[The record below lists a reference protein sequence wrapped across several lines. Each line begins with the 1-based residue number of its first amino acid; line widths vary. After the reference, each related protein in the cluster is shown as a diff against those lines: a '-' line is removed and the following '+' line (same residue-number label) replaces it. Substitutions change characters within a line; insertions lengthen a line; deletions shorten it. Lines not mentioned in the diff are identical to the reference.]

1 MDDAL
6 GVEGLI
12 YELDNF
18 QYDFDS
24 LQFREHS
31 VPRLI
36 ALYVLF
42 NLNLVSLNVPGAR
55 VYLEVTWRPDWLA
68 LFSYKFECV

>member
-6 GVEGLI
+6 GVQGLI
-12 YELDNF
+12 YELNNF

-36 ALYVLF
+36 ALCVLF
-42 NLNLVSLNVPGAR
+42 NLNLVSLNVPSAC
-55 VYLEVTWRPDWLA
+55 VNLEVT
-68 LFSYKFECV
+68 

>member
-6 GVEGLI
+6 GVESLI
-12 YELDNF
+12 YELNNF

-42 NLNLVSLNVPGAR
+42 NLNLVSLNVPSAC
-55 VYLEVTWRPDWLA
+55 VNLEVT
-68 LFSYKFECV
+68 

>member
-6 GVEGLI
+6 GVESLI
-12 YELDNF
+12 YELNNF

-31 VPRLI
+31 VSRLI
-36 ALYVLF
+36 ALDVLF

-55 VYLEVTWRPDWLA
+55 VYLEVT
-68 LFSYKFECV
+68 

>member
-12 YELDNF
+12 YELNNF

-24 LQFREHS
+24 FQFREHS
-31 VPRLI
+31 VSRQI

-42 NLNLVSLNVPGAR
+42 NLNLVSLNVTGAR
-55 VYLEVTWRPDWLA
+55 VYLEVT
-68 LFSYKFECV
+68 